1 MTIPEVIP
9 LLGLRWDDL
18 LFLALAGGLIGCAL
32 FVVLGRD
39 IIRSGLWLILAFA
52 FLAGIYVLL
61 GAPLVAATE
70 VLVYIGAIAVLILFA
85 IMLTQSK
92 TGPAALVFHRQA
104 WAGALAAVVLGFLL
118 VIVIGVT
125 SWPVGSDAPRPTN
138 TLALAQRLFNDWVLP
153 FEIVSVLLLA
163 AVIGGVFL
171 AKKDPAPD
179 DRDAGSPDGG
189 AA

>member
-1 MTIPEVIP
+1 MTIPQVIP
-9 LLGLRWDDL
+9 FIGLRWDDL

-32 FVVLGRD
+32 LVVLGRD

-52 FLAGIYVLL
+52 FLAGIYVLV
-61 GAPLVAATE
+61 GAPLVAATQ

-92 TGPAALVFHRQA
+92 TGPNSLVFHRQA
-104 WAGALAAVVLGFLL
+104 WAGAVAAIVLGFLL
-118 VIVIGVT
+118 VLVIGAT
-125 SWPVGSDAPRPTN
+125 AWPVAAGDPKATD
-138 TLALAQRLFNDWVLP
+138 TLQLAQRLFHDWVLP

-171 AKKDPAPD
+171 AKKDAPPEG
-179 DRDAGSPDGG
+179 RQGG
-189 AA
+189 

>member
-1 MTIPEVIP
+1 MTIPQVIP
-9 LLGLRWDDL
+9 LIGLRWDDL
-18 LFLALAGGLIGCAL
+18 LFLALAGGLIGAAL

-85 IMLTQSK
+85 IMITQSK
-92 TGPAALVFHRQA
+92 GGPAALIFHRQA
-104 WAGALAAVVLGFLL
+104 WAGALAAVVLGGLL
-118 VIVIGVT
+118 IVVIGAT
-125 SWPVGSDAPRPTN
+125 SWPQSGGDPRATN
-138 TLALAQRLFNDWVLP
+138 TLELAQRLFHDWVLP

-163 AVIGGVFL
+163 AVVGGVFL
-171 AKKDPAPD
+171 AKKDPPQE
-179 DRDAGSPDGG
+179 GPDGR
-189 AA
+189 